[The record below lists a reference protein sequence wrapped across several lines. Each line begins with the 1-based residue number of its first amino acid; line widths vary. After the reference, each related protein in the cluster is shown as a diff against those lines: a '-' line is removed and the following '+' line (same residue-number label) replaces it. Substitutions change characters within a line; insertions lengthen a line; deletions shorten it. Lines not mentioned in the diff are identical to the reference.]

1 MPGPSEEGD
10 AVEEVARPPV
20 VADEAKANDEDD
32 DDIVMTSTTMGVL
45 PPARPGHSSRILQPE
60 QGTSIASTA
69 LSFS

>member
-1 MPGPSEEGD
+1 MPGPSEEG
-10 AVEEVARPPV
+10 EEVARPPV
-20 VADEAKANDEDD
+20 VADEAKANDD
-32 DDIVMTSTTMGVL
+32 DDIVMTSTTMGVP